1 MARRNL
7 LDRLQRIQE
16 WEIITHIQAE
26 HLPLTVRTHNDL
38 QDIQEQEQEQV
49 IHSSRI
55 ISHRTTRTCS
65 TEEEWPQGEWEWE
78 WEEDMAEDTA
88 EIHTEE
94 WEWEEWE
101 WAEWE
106 WEQWEWEWAE

>member
-1 MARRNL
+1 MAPRNL

-94 WEWEEWE
+94 WEWEEW
-101 WAEWE
+101 AEWE
-106 WEQWEWEWAE
+106 WEEWEWEWAE